1 MLILEKLVHLW
12 VSAGDGLQGKPR
24 PRETEACLGAD
35 GQYLVGREAGPS
47 LEEALEFQKE
57 SHSFST

>member
-1 MLILEKLVHLW
+1 MESWCIC
-12 VSAGDGLQGKPR
+12 GCQQ
-24 PRETEACLGAD
+24 ETVCRANPGPVKQEACLGAD
-35 GQYLVGREAGPS
+35 GQYLAGREAGPS